1 MAGAQGAVE
10 LARTL
15 RGTAGLKTR
24 QPLAEVWIALPERGA
39 AFHDDLLAL
48 IAKEINVRKVTLIDD
63 DSTLVERRVKPLL
76 PRIGKRLGSAIPAV
90 MAAARSGEVSYGADG
105 SVTLAGVTLAPDEVE
120 IQAEA
125 RPGTAVA
132 SHDGLVVVLDTR
144 IDADLA
150 AEGDARELQRAIQEL
165 RKGANLDL
173 DETAE
178 LWLGPLPDAV
188 DPYIAKVAAD
198 TRVER
203 VDGATPPTAW
213 SGPRS
218 SSAVVRSRSPCAA
231 ARVTGRLR

>member
-15 RGTAGLKTR
+15 RGSAGLKTR
-24 QPLAEVWIALPERGA
+24 QPLAEVWIALPEKGM
-39 AFHDDLLAL
+39 AFQDELLEL
-48 IAKEINVRKVTLIDD
+48 IADEINVKKVTVIDD

-76 PRIGKRLGSAIPAV
+76 PRIGKRLGFAIPAV
-90 MAAARSGEVSYGADG
+90 MAAARSGDVSYGGDG

-178 LWLGPLPDAV
+178 LWLGPLSDAV
-188 DPYIAKVAAD
+188 DRHVATIAAD

-203 VDGATPPTAW
+203 QDGPAPANGTERAAVEL
-213 SGPRS
+213 SGGPVEV
-218 SSAVVRSRSPCAA
+218 A
-231 ARVTGRLR
+231 LRRRPSDG